1 MYGST
6 PPPGGSSPSFRIHLQ
21 FRWPELQS
29 YHQSRGHQF
38 LVHSLEFHTDQSSA
52 VLSFGDKLHQ
62 DIFYDGSGKIVACEN
77 IRLSSLFAAGETSP
91 AAKSEEKRMFSQ
103 ARKIVTCFGSCTW
116 RDYSTLKIER
126 SVSVPVSIPAPQTN
140 VWFSFS

>member
-1 MYGST
+1 MGV
-6 PPPGGSSPSFRIHLQ
+6 PPPPGSSPSFRIHLQ
-21 FRWPELQS
+21 FRWPELQN
-29 YHQSRGHQF
+29 YYQYYQSRGHQF

-77 IRLSSLFAAGETSP
+77 IRLSSLP
-91 AAKSEEKRMFSQ
+91 AAKSEEKRIFSQ

-116 RDYSTLKIER
+116 RDYSALKIER

-140 VWFSFS
+140 V